1 MRSWVR
7 SSVRCEKSCVVF
19 VGMVLWLGFEV
30 GACANG
36 TQDAPDADAGSPPVG
51 IDAGHSKDA
60 ASTGTIDSALG
71 SSEDSSLGAG
81 DALDDAVVGD
91 EADAAPDDA
100 NDASVIGDDAGL
112 DDSGTDASSID
123 SGIDAASDD
132 GGSED
137 APAFD
142 AFGFDAGDQD
152 GGFTFADPLQIDV
165 SSILTIDTVGSS
177 AAGGAALLTATVPG
191 ALTAMDGSGY
201 DFYTTTLGTA
211 NSVTGGLP
219 PTGLIPA
226 SGTQNPAVQLYFS
239 DTSTAANSV
248 LLNGKVPNNAETLSF
263 PVPAFSYTNL
273 QIYGTSTEGAST
285 LAVKLT
291 YSDTSTS
298 TTSVTIPDWGSSD
311 EVVAPAF
318 VLVGSLGRLGSG
330 TFEGNPSFALY
341 GANLSPIVAKSV
353 ASVTLT
359 HSGAGRFV
367 FYGATA
373 W

>member
-7 SSVRCEKSCVVF
+7 SSVGYGVV
-19 VGMVLWLGFEV
+19 VGTALGFGFGF

-36 TQDAPDADAGSPPVG
+36 TQESPEADSGAPVVVGTDSGQGRDATPTVTLDSSVGS
-51 IDAGHSKDA
+51 
-60 ASTGTIDSALG
+60 L
-71 SSEDSSLGAG
+71 EDSSLGAG
-81 DALDDAVVGD
+81 DALDDAPLGA
-91 EADAAPDDA
+91 ESDAAPDDA
-100 NDASVIGDDAGL
+100 NDASVIDNDSAS
-112 DDSGTDASSID
+112 DDSGTGTDASGID
-123 SGIDAASDD
+123 SGADAASDD
-132 GGSED
+132 GGSDD
-137 APAFD
+137 APGFD
-142 AFGFDAGDQD
+142 AFGFDAGEQD
-152 GGFTFADPLQIDV
+152 GGFTFTDPLQIDV
-165 SSILTIDTVGSS
+165 SSIFTIDTIGSS
-177 AAGGAALLTATVPG
+177 AAGGAALLTATIPG

-201 DFYTTTLGTA
+201 DFYTSTLGTA
-211 NSVTGGLP
+211 NSVAGGLP

-226 SGTQNPAVQLYFS
+226 SGTQNPAVQLSFS

-248 LLNGKVPNNAETLSF
+248 LLNGKAPNNAETLTF
-263 PVPAFSYTNL
+263 PVPPFSYTNL

-298 TTSVTIPDWGSSD
+298 TTSVTIPDWGSSAG
-311 EVVAPAF
+311 VTAPAF

-330 TFEGNPSFALY
+330 TFEGNTSFALY
-341 GANLSPIVAKSV
+341 GVNLSPTVAKSV

-359 HSGAGRFV
+359 HSGSGRFV